1 LDFKQKENKIECK
14 IQNVC
19 FFEILKEEKINELSD
34 KNEIENESNKYP
46 IYMMEKID
54 KKEEEINDEKSD
66 SESISASEE
75 KDDFK
80 YTV

>member
-1 LDFKQKENKIECK
+1 MDIKKKENKIECK

-19 FFEILKEEKINELSD
+19 FFEILKEEKINELND
-34 KNEIENESNKYP
+34 KNEIKNESNKYP
-46 IYMMEKID
+46 IYMMEEID
-54 KKEEEINDEKSD
+54 KKEEEINDEKSY